1 MELWTTRCRVSGF
14 VVNIFEG
21 YTCHSCRPRFVRYL
35 PVPGAFCFA
44 RDLTSGV
51 GTLQDSEPDIITPSD
66 ISGTALLGCFS
77 NSLRGAAEGLEKQN

>member
-1 MELWTTRCRVSGF
+1 MVSVALWSTFLKRIRATVAAPVLSGTFLYRV
-14 VVNIFEG
+14 
-21 YTCHSCRPRFVRYL
+21 L
-35 PVPGAFCFA
+35 FA
-44 RDLTSGV
+44 SHVTSPLGV